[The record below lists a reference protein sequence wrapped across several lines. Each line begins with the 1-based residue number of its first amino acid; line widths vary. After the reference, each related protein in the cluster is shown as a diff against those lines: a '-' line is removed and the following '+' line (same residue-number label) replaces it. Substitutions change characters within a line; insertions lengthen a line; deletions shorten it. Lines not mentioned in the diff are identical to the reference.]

1 MAEVKQIQTKQNGSA
16 ANCIGNADQRLADAR
31 KFWLQEEGGTTIVAA
46 FDTASLSVSANW
58 EAPFEG
64 MTPGG
69 VLSTVGSVAQAVTSN
84 TMISTQST
92 TQVWK
97 GNQPVEIEAELMFY
111 ALRDPVAE
119 VMKPLHFLECLIA
132 PDSANFIGV
141 GSIAKPLTLKIG
153 KAAIYTDLILTSVSM
168 PFDKETDSKGNF
180 VRAKVNVNLRTKT
193 MVDKEMLKKENGI
206 RTA

>member
-1 MAEVKQIQTKQNGSA
+1 MAEVKQIQTKQDGAA

-31 KFWLQEEGGTTIVAA
+31 KFWLQEEGGTTICAA

-58 EAPFEG
+58 ESPFEG

-69 VLSTVGSVAQAVTSN
+69 VFSTAGGILQAATGSTLTKTVN
-84 TMISTQST
+84 TV
-92 TQVWK
+92 QVWK

-119 VMKPLHFLECLIA
+119 VMKPLHCLELLIA
-132 PDSANFIGV
+132 PDTSGII
-141 GSIAKPLTLKIG
+141 GSIQKPLTLKIG
-153 KAAIYTDLILTSVSM
+153 KAAIYTNLILTSVSM

-193 MVDKEMLKKENGI
+193 MLDKDLLKKENGVQ
-206 RTA
+206 TA

>member
-1 MAEVKQIQTKQNGSA
+1 MAEVKQIQTKQDGAA

-31 KFWLQEEGGTTIVAA
+31 KFWLQEEGGTTICAA
-46 FDTASLSVSANW
+46 FDTATLSVSANW
-58 EAPFEG
+58 ETPFEG

-69 VLSTVGSVAQAVTSN
+69 VMPTIGGVLQAATGSTMQ
-84 TMISTQST
+84 STIST

-119 VMKPLHFLECLIA
+119 VMKPLHCLELLIA
-132 PDSANFIGV
+132 PDTGSLI

-153 KAAIYTDLILTSVSM
+153 KAAIYTNLILTSVSI
-168 PFDKETDSKGNF
+168 PFDKEVDSKGRF

-193 MVDKEMLKKENGI
+193 MLDKDLLKKENGVQ
-206 RTA
+206 TA